1 MKADTMYRILVGT
14 VFVLL
19 ITIVMY
25 VGLNITEKKKEPT
38 DIAKEPNQDVVVD
51 NKDVKIYNEPEEKKE
66 EKINV
71 VAKYIDIYSEC
82 PHELNTSEQYY
93 NTTMDNVKNAA
104 RNNHPEYSLSE
115 ESGNILVFERSY
127 KGKCPNHFLVKIED
141 KNLCIYKINATGG
154 YDLYQKTE
162 IASEFLRE
170 DLQKRLTAGVKVDG
184 LSNLFM
190 LLEDIEI

>member
-1 MKADTMYRILVGT
+1 MKQETMYRILVGT

-25 VGLNITEKKKEPT
+25 VGLNVVEEKETPK
-38 DIAKEPNQDVVVD
+38 DIAKEPEIVVD
-51 NKDVKIYNEPEEKKE
+51 NKDVVVYNEEDEKE

-82 PHELNTSEQYY
+82 DHELNTSEQYY
-93 NTTMDNVKNAA
+93 NTTMDTVKGVA
-104 RNNHPEYSLSE
+104 RQNHPEYSLSE

-141 KNLCIYKINATGG
+141 KNLCIYKVNTEGG
-154 YDLYQKTE
+154 FDLYQQTE

-170 DLQKRLTAGVKVDG
+170 DLQERLTDGVYVDG
-184 LSNLFM
+184 LSNLFV
-190 LLEDIEI
+190 LLEDIEM